1 MYAQEIHCS
10 ALYSLCVATLFC
22 TLLINFYSSTPADRP
37 KFQQL
42 HYLKRRDGTVIRVVE
57 EAAQQWERLAYALNF
72 PRSTV
77 NVVSRDNPQN
87 AVGACGE
94 MLGRWLD
101 GVEGTRQP
109 ISWNSLIDALCECDM
124 DTFASDLHD
133 VLS

>member
-1 MYAQEIHCS
+1 MHCIVS
-10 ALYSLCVATLFC
+10 QCVVTLFFT
-22 TLLINFYSSTPADRP
+22 TLIFNSSTLADRP

-42 HYLKRRDGTVIRVVE
+42 HYLKSSDGTIIRVVE
-57 EAAQQWERLAYALNF
+57 QAAQEWERLSYALDF

-94 MLGRWLD
+94 ILGKWLD

-109 ISWNSLIDALCECDM
+109 ISWNSLIDALKECDM
-124 DTFASDLHD
+124 NTLAVDLHNA
-133 VLS
+133 LN

>member
-1 MYAQEIHCS
+1 MQCTVESVCS
-10 ALYSLCVATLFC
+10 QFALHSVHKFH
-22 TLLINFYSSTPADRP
+22 SSMPADRP

-42 HYLKRRDGTVIRVVE
+42 HYLKRSDGTVIRVVE
-57 EAAQQWERLAYALNF
+57 EAAQQWERLAYALSF

-94 MLGRWLD
+94 ILGRWLD

-109 ISWNSLIDALCECDM
+109 ISWNSLIDALRECDM
-124 DTFASDLHD
+124 ITLAHDIHD